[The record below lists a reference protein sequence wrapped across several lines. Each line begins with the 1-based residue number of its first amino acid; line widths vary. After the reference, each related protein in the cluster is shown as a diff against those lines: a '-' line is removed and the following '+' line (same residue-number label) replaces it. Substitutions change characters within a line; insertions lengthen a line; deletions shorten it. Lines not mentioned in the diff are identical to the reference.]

1 MQHTVE
7 ELIKRINVM
16 HDKAVLV
23 HRLRNEFSELSY
35 KEYDKISCKQL
46 IDDIQALALS
56 IANDKEGDEILTEMN
71 YKMNAISTEEQQLSN
86 IAEHNAAAKKRL
98 VEYIGEVR

>member
-7 ELIKRINVM
+7 DLIRRINVM

-35 KEYDKISCKQL
+35 KEYDKLSCKQL
-46 IDDIQALALS
+46 IEDIQALALG
-56 IANDKEGDEILTEMN
+56 IANDKEGDEIISEMD
-71 YKMNAISTEEQQLSN
+71 YKINVSSPEEQKILK
-86 IAEHNAAAKKRL
+86 HLGK
-98 VEYIGEVR
+98 VR

>member
-7 ELIKRINVM
+7 DLIRRINVM

-35 KEYDKISCKQL
+35 KEYDKVSCKQL
-46 IDDIQALALS
+46 IEDIQALALG
-56 IANDKEGDEILTEMN
+56 IANDKEGEEIISEME
-71 YKMNAISTEEQQLSN
+71 YKMNASSPEEQKILK
-86 IAEHNAAAKKRL
+86 HLGK
-98 VEYIGEVR
+98 VR

>member
-35 KEYDKISCKQL
+35 KEYDKVSCKQL
-46 IDDIQALALS
+46 IEDIQALALS
-56 IANDKEGDEILTEMN
+56 IANDKEGDDVLTDMN
-71 YKMNAISTEEQQLSN
+71 YKMNASSPEEQKILK
-86 IAEHNAAAKKRL
+86 HLGK
-98 VEYIGEVR
+98 VR

>member
-35 KEYDKISCKQL
+35 KEYDKVSCKQL
-46 IDDIQALALS
+46 IEDIQALALS
-56 IANDKEGDEILTEMN
+56 IANDKEGDEIISEMDYRMPN
-71 YKMNAISTEEQQLSN
+71 SSPEEQKILK
-86 IAEHNAAAKKRL
+86 HLGK
-98 VEYIGEVR
+98 VR

>member
-7 ELIKRINVM
+7 DLIRRINVM

-35 KEYDKISCKQL
+35 KEYDKVSCKQL
-46 IDDIQALALS
+46 IEDIQALALG
-56 IANDKEGDEILTEMN
+56 IANDKEGDEIISEMDYRMLN
-71 YKMNAISTEEQQLSN
+71 SSPEEQKILK
-86 IAEHNAAAKKRL
+86 HLGK
-98 VEYIGEVR
+98 VR

>member
-7 ELIKRINVM
+7 DLIRRINVM

-35 KEYDKISCKQL
+35 KEYDKVSCKQL
-46 IDDIQALALS
+46 IEDIQALALG
-56 IANDKEGDEILTEMN
+56 IANDKEGDEIISEMN
-71 YKMNAISTEEQQLSN
+71 YRMNASSPEE
-86 IAEHNAAAKKRL
+86 KKIL
-98 VEYIGEVR
+98 KHLGKVR